1 MHLPAEEFFNS
12 RGEIYHVRRV
22 IRVLE
27 CAQSHPFVFR
37 PVRNHAPTNVNC
49 FARKKPQKRG
59 FKTNKLEKINRLA
72 GCKTGDWQGG
82 KHLFLSKN
90 RELGALDASFWQA
103 ICMLLTHKGIQINV
117 LKQCFSSKIHI
128 KRIFKHA

>member
-1 MHLPAEEFFNS
+1 MHLSTGEIFTS

-49 FARKKPQKRG
+49 FARKKPPKRG
-59 FKTNKLEKINRLA
+59 FKTSKLEKITRLS
-72 GCKTGDWQGG
+72 GCKTGDKQDGNNP
-82 KHLFLSKN
+82 FLSKSY
-90 RELGALDASFWQA
+90 ELAVLYVSLWWP
-103 ICMLLTHKGIQINV
+103 ICMPLTHKGMEIDV
-117 LKQCFSSKIHI
+117 LKQCFSPKIRI

>member
-1 MHLPAEEFFNS
+1 MHLSTGEIFTS

-59 FKTNKLEKINRLA
+59 FKTNKLEKFNRLA

-90 RELGALDASFWQA
+90 RELAALYASFWWP
-103 ICMLLTHKGIQINV
+103 ICMPLTHKGIHIDV
-117 LKQCFSSKIHI
+117 LKQCFSSKIRI